1 MRLDIPYHLENFIG
15 GNFIGPLSG
24 AFLDN
29 VNPATAEVYGQIPNS
44 NKKDIDAAVHA
55 AQKAFPEWSITSN
68 EKRFFILNKIADL
81 IDENLEALA
90 LAETNDN
97 GKPLWLSKEVDIK
110 RASANFR
117 FFATAIMQFASESH
131 AMEDKAINYTLR
143 QPIGIVGC
151 ISPWNLPLYLFT
163 WKIAPALAAGNC
175 VIAKP
180 SEITPVTAFLL
191 AKICKQ
197 AGLPDGVLNIVHGD
211 GINCGE
217 AIVQHPAIKAI
228 SFTGSTKAGGS
239 IAGIAA
245 PMFKKLSL
253 ELGGKNP
260 VIIFNDCD
268 WPKMLQETIRSSFGN
283 QGQICLCGSRI
294 LIEKT
299 AYENFKKYFVDIT
312 KKLTVGDPLDEK
324 SKQGAIV
331 SKVHFEKIMNCIA
344 IAKQEG
350 GKILCGG
357 NAIKLEGRCANGYFI
372 EPTIIEGL
380 DQQCKTNQEEIFG
393 PVITIQ
399 SFETEEEALH
409 LANATQYGLAATIW
423 TQDISKANRM
433 AAKVQSGIVWVNCW
447 LVRDLRTPFGGIKN
461 SGIGREGGWEAL
473 RFFTEAKNVCIQF

>member
-1 MRLDIPYHLENFIG
+1 MQLDIPFHLENFIG
-15 GNFIGPLSG
+15 GYFIGPLSG

-44 NKKDIDAAVHA
+44 NKKDIDVAVHA
-55 AQKAFPEWSITSN
+55 AQKAFAEWSITSN
-68 EKRFFILNKIADL
+68 EKRFSILNKIADL

-180 SEITPVTAFLL
+180 SEVTPVTAFLL
-191 AKICKQ
+191 AKICKE

-228 SFTGSTKAGGS
+228 SFTGSTKAGGH

-253 ELGGKNP
+253 ELGGKNA

-294 LIEKT
+294 LIEKA
-299 AYENFKKYFVDIT
+299 AYENFKKYFVEIT

-357 NAIKLEGRCANGYFI
+357 NAIKLEGRCTNGYFI

-399 SFETEEEALH
+399 PFETEEEALQ

-461 SGIGREGGWEAL
+461 SGVGREGGWEAL